1 MVSDYIE
8 LKQNMI
14 HNATINDLGKEDV
27 SLCNKMEILAS
38 MLLKCGTALA
48 LYLATSIILAPA
60 LLAQQDTQQSMYWA
74 SPTAFNPATAGCDSA
89 LHITA
94 FDRMQWVGVRG
105 APQTFFVSADMPV
118 MLGRKRAGAGVSV
131 LNDQAGLFTTTL
143 VNAQLDYSL
152 NLWGG
157 RLAIGVQPG
166 FVNQAFDGGG
176 VFIPTGEAWDASAE
190 AIPSGEVSGM
200 AFDLG
205 AGAYYEWRRYFVGFS
220 AQHVLASQVELD
232 EYAYTEFSPTFYFHA
247 GGNIPL
253 KRTLFILQP
262 SLLIKSTFQFTQY
275 DLTLRTLWN
284 HKFWGGMTWR
294 PGDAMVVMVGADI
307 DHIRLG
313 YAYDIPL
320 SQMSLAGGG
329 SHEILAT
336 YTMHIDLDKSK
347 KRGTKSIRI
356 L

>member
-1 MVSDYIE
+1 MKYIA
-8 LKQNMI
+8 I
-14 HNATINDLGKEDV
+14 LGNPL
-27 SLCNKMEILAS
+27 SLGASLLRQAKALAS
-38 MLLKCGTALA
+38 VSVRHGSMMVVCLMVCLF
-48 LYLATSIILAPA
+48 APHS
-60 LLAQQDTQQSMYWA
+60 LWAQQDTQQSMYWA
-74 SPTAFNPATAGCDSA
+74 SPTAYNPATAGCDSA

-94 FDRMQWVGVRG
+94 FDRMQWVGVKD

-118 MLGRKRAGAGVSV
+118 MLGRKRAGVGVSV

-152 NLWGG
+152 KLWGG
-157 RLAIGVQPG
+157 RLALGIQPG
-166 FVNQAFDGGG
+166 FVNQSFDGGG
-176 VFIPTGEAWDASAE
+176 VYLPSGDLWTKGEGV
-190 AIPSGEVSGM
+190 PSGEVSGM

-205 AGAYYEWRRYFVGFS
+205 TGAYYEWGRFFAGIS
-220 AQHVLASQVELD
+220 AQHLLSSQVELD

-262 SLLIKSTFQFTQY
+262 SLLIKSTIQFTQY
-275 DLTLRTLWN
+275 DFSLRTLWN
-284 HKFWGGMTWR
+284 HKFWGGITWR

-307 DHIRLG
+307 EHIRLG